1 MPKVGDIIRGVEIG
15 LNYKGSNYDKYVW
28 SKCPV
33 CGAERWIRLFKGK
46 PKFDK
51 CGSCSKKD
59 RNNPL
64 WKDGRTKK
72 RKYIRIWQPDKKR
85 YVCEHRLV
93 MEEFLGRKLTNKEV
107 IHHINKDI
115 KDNRIENL
123 ILFEN
128 DSQHKIFHHKNGDYK
143 ESYRKRVERH
153 YSK

>member
-1 MPKVGDIIRGVEIG
+1 MPKVGDVIQGNKIEGYNDYGKCI
-15 LNYKGSNYDKYVW
+15 W
-28 SKCPV
+28 SVCCV
-33 CGAERWIRLFKGK
+33 CGKERWVKLGK
-46 PKFDK
+46 DGEPIHKR
-51 CGSCSKKD
+51 CNSCSKKGK
-59 RNNPL
+59 NNPR
-64 WKDGRTKK
+64 WNGGKNEHRQYIEIWDSKK
-72 RKYIRIWQPDKKR
+72 KCNVK
-85 YVCEHRLV
+85 EHRLV